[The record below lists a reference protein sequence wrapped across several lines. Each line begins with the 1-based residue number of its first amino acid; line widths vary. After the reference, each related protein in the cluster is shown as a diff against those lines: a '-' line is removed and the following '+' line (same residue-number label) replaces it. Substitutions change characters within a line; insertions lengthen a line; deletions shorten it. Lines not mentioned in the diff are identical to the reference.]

1 MRTNKNRFT
10 AKYLKHYLSYFDMQK
25 VTDIEQLKSIAKD
38 VRGDI
43 ISMIYTAGSGHP
55 GGSLSATELMT
66 VLFFNQ
72 LNHSPENM
80 VDPERDRFVL
90 SKGHCTPVY
99 YSVLARTGYFDI
111 TELQDFRKINSRL
124 QGHPD
129 KSKFPL
135 METTSGSLGQ
145 GLSIAEGIA
154 YALKLDNKK
163 SKVYCLMG
171 DGELD
176 EGQVWESLATIK
188 KYNISNLIIIID
200 NNGIQLDGSNKE
212 IKDLEPLNTKLN
224 DFGHEVIEVDG
235 HDINAVIEALTYARK
250 SSDDGKCTI
259 LLAHTIKGKG
269 ISFMENKSEW
279 HGKAPNKEE
288 YELAIKEL
296 G

>member
-1 MRTNKNRFT
+1 MIRT
-10 AKYLKHYLSYFDMQK
+10 
-25 VTDIEQLKSIAKD
+25 TDIEQLKSIAKD
-38 VRGDI
+38 VRKDI
-43 ISMIYTAGSGHP
+43 LSMIYNAGSGHP

-72 LNHSPENM
+72 LNHSSDNPSDDN
-80 VDPERDRFVL
+80 RDRFVL

-99 YSVLARTGYFDI
+99 YSVLARAGYFDI
-111 TELQDFRKINSRL
+111 SELQDFRKINSRL

-145 GLSIAEGIA
+145 GLSIAAGM
-154 YALKLDNKK
+154 ALALRIDNKPH
-163 SKVYCLMG
+163 KVYCLMG

-188 KYNISNLIIIID
+188 KYDISNLIIIID
-200 NNGIQLDGSNKE
+200 NNGIQLDGSNKD
-212 IKDLEPLNTKLN
+212 IKDLEPLSAKLN
-224 DFGHEVIEVDG
+224 DFGHEVIEFDG
-235 HDINAVIEALTYARK
+235 HDINAVIEALTYARR
-250 SSDDGKCTI
+250 SSDEGKCTI

-269 ISFMENKSEW
+269 VSFMENTSEW

-288 YELAIKEL
+288 YEKAMKEL
-296 G
+296 K

>member
-1 MRTNKNRFT
+1 MN
-10 AKYLKHYLSYFDMQK
+10 K
-25 VTDIEQLKSIAKD
+25 VTDIEQLKTLAKD
-38 VRGDI
+38 VRKDI
-43 ISMIYTAGSGHP
+43 ISMIYSAGSGHP

-72 LNHSPENM
+72 MNHSSENPM
-80 VDPERDRFVL
+80 DSERDRFIL

-99 YSVLARTGYFDI
+99 YSVLARNGYFDV

-163 SKVYCLMG
+163 SKVYCLLG

-188 KYNISNLIIIID
+188 KYNISNLITIID
-200 NNGIQLDGSNKE
+200 NNKIQLDGTNAD
-212 IKDLEPLNTKLN
+212 IKNLEPLNSKFK
-224 DFGHEVIEVDG
+224 DFGHEVLEVDG
-235 HDINAVIEALTYARK
+235 HDIDALIKTLSEAKKLSDSEKTVIVI
-250 SSDDGKCTI
+250 S
-259 LLAHTIKGKG
+259 HTIKGKG
-269 ISFMENKSEW
+269 VSFMENTSEW
-279 HGKAPNKEE
+279 HGKSPNKEE
-288 YELAIKEL
+288 YDKAIKEL
-296 G
+296 S

>member
-1 MRTNKNRFT
+1 
-10 AKYLKHYLSYFDMQK
+10 MQK
-25 VTDIEQLKSIAKD
+25 ITDIEQLKSITKN
-38 VRGDI
+38 VRRDI
-43 ISMIYTAGSGHP
+43 LTMIYAAGSGHP

-72 LNHSPENM
+72 LNHDSKNPI
-80 VDPERDRFVL
+80 DTDRDRFVL

-99 YSVLARTGYFDI
+99 YSVLARTGYFDVN
-111 TELQDFRKINSRL
+111 ELQDFRKINSRL

-145 GLSIAEGIA
+145 GLSIAAGIA
-154 YALKLDNKK
+154 FALKIDNKK
-163 SKVYCLMG
+163 PKVYCVMG

-200 NNGIQLDGSNKE
+200 NNGVQLDGHNKE
-212 IKDLEPLNTKLN
+212 IKDLSPLNSKFK
-224 DFGHEVIEVDG
+224 DFGHVVLETDG
-235 HDINAVIEALTYARK
+235 HDIAALIDTLTNARK
-250 SSDDGKCTI
+250 LSDEGENI
-259 LLAHTIKGKG
+259 IIIAHTVKGKG
-269 ISFMENKSEW
+269 VSFMENTSEW

-288 YELAIKEL
+288 YEKAMKEL
-296 G
+296 L

>member
-1 MRTNKNRFT
+1 
-10 AKYLKHYLSYFDMQK
+10 MQK
-25 VTDIEQLKSIAKD
+25 VSDAEQLKSITKD
-38 VRGDI
+38 VRKDI
-43 ISMIYTAGSGHP
+43 LSMIYTAGSGHP

-72 LNHSPENM
+72 LNHSPENPT
-80 VDPERDRFVL
+80 DTERDRFVL

-99 YSVLARTGYFDI
+99 YSVLARCGYFDVS
-111 TELQDFRKINSRL
+111 ELQDFRKINSRL

-145 GLSIAEGIA
+145 GLSIAAGMAMAMKI
-154 YALKLDNKK
+154 DGKK
-163 SKVYCLMG
+163 PKVYCMLG

-188 KYNISNLIIIID
+188 KYNMSNLIIIID
-200 NNGIQLDGSNKE
+200 NNGIQLDGFNKD
-212 IKDLEPLNTKLN
+212 IKDLEPLNAKLN
-224 DFGHEVIEVDG
+224 DFGHEVIEFDG
-235 HDINAVIEALTYARK
+235 HDINAIIEALTYARK
-250 SSDDGKCTI
+250 SSDEGKCTI

-269 ISFMENKSEW
+269 ISFMENTSEW

-288 YELAIKEL
+288 YEKAMSEL
-296 G
+296 R

>member
-1 MRTNKNRFT
+1 
-10 AKYLKHYLSYFDMQK
+10 MQK
-25 VTDIEQLKSIAKD
+25 ISDIEQLKTLAKD
-38 VRGDI
+38 VRKDI
-43 ISMIYTAGSGHP
+43 ISMIYNAGSGHP

-72 LNHSPENM
+72 LNHSPQNPSN
-80 VDPERDRFVL
+80 PERDRFVL

-99 YSVLARTGYFDI
+99 YSVLARTGYFDVS
-111 TELQDFRKINSRL
+111 ELQDFRKINSRL

-145 GLSIAEGIA
+145 GLSIAAGMA
-154 YALKLDNKK
+154 LALKIDGKK
-163 SKVYCLMG
+163 SKVYCMLG

-188 KYNISNLIIIID
+188 KYDISNLIIIID
-200 NNGIQLDGSNKE
+200 NNGIQLDGTNKD
-212 IKDLEPLNTKLN
+212 IKSLEPLNAKFK
-224 DFGHEVIEVDG
+224 DFGHEVIEFDG

-269 ISFMENKSEW
+269 VSFMENTSEW

-288 YELAIKEL
+288 YEKAIAEL
-296 G
+296 K